1 MVLLLLILAT
11 LPAMPTKMGMTCLAA
26 GKLSVIE
33 VEPWLIGWLPA
44 DLLAVLSVLLMLW
57 EHG

>member
-1 MVLLLLILAT
+1 VLQKVAT
-11 LPAMPTKMGMTCLAA
+11 LPAMPTQVGMTCPAA

-44 DLLAVLSVLLMLW
+44 DLLTVLSVLLMLW

>member
-1 MVLLLLILAT
+1 
-11 LPAMPTKMGMTCLAA
+11 MPTQVGMTCLAA
-26 GKLSVIE
+26 GNSSVIE
-33 VEPWLIGWLPA
+33 VEPVLIGWLPA